1 MFFGEINIFTIDI
14 NRILVNLSILKIL
27 YFPLKNLL
35 NCFPID
41 PSEPTISKFNN
52 YKIYI

>member
-1 MFFGEINIFTIDI
+1 LERSIFLQLILI
-14 NRILVNLSILKIL
+14 GSLVNLSILKIL